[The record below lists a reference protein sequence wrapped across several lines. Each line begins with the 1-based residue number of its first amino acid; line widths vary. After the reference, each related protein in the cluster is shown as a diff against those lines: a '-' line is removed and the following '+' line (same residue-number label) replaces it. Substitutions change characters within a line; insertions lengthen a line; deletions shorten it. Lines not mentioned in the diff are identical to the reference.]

1 MSQPIV
7 LQRMATLY
15 VLDEGHNAPKA
26 KFGKTDGML
35 WERLRVLNQG
45 NWRELKFSALW
56 VGPVH
61 LVKSF
66 EATFKASHKALGGGG
81 LSEWFN
87 YTPKELEA
95 IVDSLVQAPIFKVTD
110 PNLVPYG
117 ARKGSVCPIDSYH
130 GMYHTLVDQ
139 NNFDYLSFYADN
151 IDGHTYNHSDWKLGK
166 DHILSEGRT
175 FEFR

>member
-1 MSQPIV
+1 MKPERIIPMS
-7 LQRMATLY
+7 TLY

-61 LVKSF
+61 LVSNF
-66 EATFKASHKALGGGG
+66 ESAFKKSHKALGGGG

-87 YTPKELEA
+87 HTPKELED
-95 IVDSLVQAPIFKVTD
+95 IIDSLVEAPIFKITD
-110 PNLVPYG
+110 PGVVPYA
-117 ARKGSVCPIDSYH
+117 ARKGSSCPIMSYN
-130 GMYHTLVDQ
+130 TLYQTVLAKSD
-139 NNFDYLSFYADN
+139 FDYLTFYANEHRHRIWGDYGCHRDE
-151 IDGHTYNHSDWKLGK
+151 IVA
-166 DHILSEGRT
+166 EGR
-175 FEFR
+175 EFIFR